1 MNRLFAICA
10 FTLGLSA
17 LGHANP
23 PQPVKP
29 AFTPAELRATL
40 AAMPQGDSAR
50 GKQISQLR
58 MCASC
63 HGETGT
69 APTRNWASLAQQTPA
84 YTYKSLLDYQRGG
97 RNENPRARLMHVAVD
112 GMSKQDMADVAVFYA
127 RQPLIRLPAADYA
140 HADQLARHGD
150 RKRLLTA
157 CASCHGASG
166 QGGRNATPAL
176 AGQNPAAFTRTLL
189 DYRDGSRATD
199 AHQGMRQFAQRLTLQ
214 EIDALAAYYAA
225 LQ

>member
-1 MNRLFAICA
+1 MNRLLAICV

-17 LGHANP
+17 VGHANP
-23 PQPVKP
+23 PQPDRP
-29 AFTPAELRATL
+29 AFSPAELRATL

-112 GMSKQDMADVAVFYA
+112 GMSKQEMADVAVFYA
-127 RQPLIRLPAADYA
+127 SQPLPQRTALA
-140 HADQLARHGD
+140 HTQAEQLARHGD

-189 DYRDGSRATD
+189 DYRDGHRVTD

-214 EIDALAAYYAA
+214 EIDALAAYYAT

>member
-1 MNRLFAICA
+1 MNRLFAICV

-17 LGHANP
+17 LGHASP
-23 PQPVKP
+23 PPPARP

-40 AAMPQGDSAR
+40 AAMPKGDSAR

-69 APTRNWASLAQQTPA
+69 APTRNWAGLAQQTPA

-112 GMSKQDMADVAVFYA
+112 GMSMQEMADVAAFYA
-127 RQPLIRLPAADYA
+127 SQPLAQSATARSP
-140 HADQLARHGD
+140 HAEQLARHGD

-189 DYRDGSRATD
+189 DYRDGHRATD
-199 AHQGMRQFAQRLTLQ
+199 AHQGMRQFARRLTLQ
-214 EIDALAAYYAA
+214 EINELAAYYAA

>member
-1 MNRLFAICA
+1 MNRLLAICTL
-10 FTLGLSA
+10 TLGVA
-17 LGHANP
+17 GFVQANP
-23 PQPVKP
+23 VPPAQP
-29 AFTPAELRATL
+29 AFSPAELRATL
-40 AAMPQGDSAR
+40 AAMPKGDSAR

-112 GMSKQDMADVAVFYA
+112 GMSKQDMADVAVYYA
-127 RQPLIRLPAADYA
+127 LQPLPRLPAADYA
-140 HADQLARHGD
+140 HAEQLARHGD
-150 RKRLLTA
+150 RKRLMTA
-157 CASCHGASG
+157 CASCHGAAG

-176 AGQNPAAFTRTLL
+176 AGQNPAAFTRTML
-189 DYRDGSRATD
+189 DYRDGRRATD

-214 EIDALAAYYAA
+214 EIDALAMYYAS